1 MSVWQ
6 VVTEQINVKG
16 ARTNNLKN
24 ISVTIPKG
32 KITVLAGVSGSGK
45 SSLAFST
52 IAAAAQRQV
61 NKTYSAYVQQLL
73 PQFKE
78 PEVDS
83 IENLPFPIVVD
94 QKGVGINKR
103 STLGTYSDLYSALR
117 LLFSRIAKPFIGYSM
132 NYSFNNPAGM
142 CSTCDGLGKIRKIV
156 PHKLLDFNKSLNAG
170 AIRFPT
176 FQPGGWR
183 LLRYTESGF
192 FDNNLPLKEWPDS
205 KFKLLLNANKQIP
218 PHPTAKWHK
227 TAKYMG
233 IIPRIEQTF
242 LKKDSAKYQTEL
254 KRIVKVSNCPSCNG
268 KRLNSQVLS
277 AKILN
282 KNIADCCEMSL
293 EDLSAWLD
301 LISASQVQTII
312 QELKEKIANLI
323 EAGLGYLN
331 LARTTS
337 SLSGGEAQRVKMANY
352 LNSNLN
358 NVLYIFDE
366 PSVGLHPFDLI
377 KIKKIFQLLRQ
388 KGNTIIIVDHDPQM
402 IELGDQIINLGE
414 LAGEAGGYVTFN
426 GTFQQLKQ
434 SNTLTGKSLRNL
446 SKIKKAKR
454 PITGLLQ
461 INDAHKN
468 NLKHVSVKIP
478 KQALTVIT
486 GVAGSGKSSLVSA
499 IEEQYPGAAV
509 LNQRQINGSNR
520 SNVLTYL
527 NVFDRLRQYYAKATK
542 QDLSLFSFNS
552 KGACPVCKGKGLI
565 KLDLAYLGESD
576 SLCEACHGLRYS
588 SEVLQFKIN
597 GLNIA
602 EAMELSAGEF
612 LKKFP
617 IFKKEMRILQLVDL
631 GYLKLKQSLDTFS
644 GGELQRLKL
653 AKFLLNKESN
663 ILILDEP
670 TNGLHEYNIQELIN
684 LLTKLISKFGV
695 SIIMIEHNL
704 RVMGQAD
711 WLVDIGPYAGNKGGK
726 VLFSGHPLDLL
737 KRGNT
742 LTAKALKKYYQNSDI
757 EKG

>member
-1 MSVWQ
+1 M
-6 VVTEQINVKG
+6 VVDQIKVKG
-16 ARTNNLKN
+16 ACTNNLKN
-24 ISVTIPKG
+24 ISVIIPKG
-32 KITVLAGVSGSGK
+32 KITVLTGVSGSGK

-61 NKTYSAYVQQLL
+61 NKTYSAYIQQLL
-73 PQFKE
+73 PQFGE

-83 IENLPFPIVVD
+83 IENLPFTIVVD

-103 STLGTYSDLYSALR
+103 STLGTYTDLYSALR

-142 CSTCDGLGKIRKIV
+142 CPACEGLGKIRKV
-156 PHKLLDFNKSLNAG
+156 NPRQLLDFDQSLNSG
-170 AIRFPT
+170 AIKFPT

-183 LLRYTESGF
+183 LSRYTESGF
-192 FDNNLPLKEWPDS
+192 FDNDLPLKDWPDN
-205 KFKLLLNANKQIP
+205 KIKLLLNAAEQTP

-227 TAKYMG
+227 TAKYVG
-233 IIPRIEQTF
+233 LIPRIEQTF
-242 LKKDSAKYQTEL
+242 LKKDNAKYQTEL
-254 KRIVKVSNCPSCNG
+254 KKIVKVSACPSCNG
-268 KRLNSQVLS
+268 KRLNSKTLS
-277 AKILN
+277 AKILD
-282 KNIADCCEMSL
+282 KNIADCSEMSL
-293 EDLSAWLD
+293 EELNAWLD
-301 LISASQVQTII
+301 LISAPQVQTIV
-312 QELKEKIANLI
+312 QELKGKIANLI

-337 SLSGGEAQRVKMANY
+337 SLSGGEAQRVKLANY

-358 NVLYIFDE
+358 NLLYIFDE

-377 KIKKIFQLLRQ
+377 KIKKVFRLLQQ

-414 LAGEAGGYVTFN
+414 LAGEAGGYITFN

-446 SKIKKAKR
+446 GQIKKAKR
-454 PITGLLQ
+454 PITSFLQ

-468 NLKHVSVKIP
+468 NLHHVSVKIP
-478 KQALTVIT
+478 ERSLTVLT
-486 GVAGSGKSSLVSA
+486 GVAGLGKSSMVSV
-499 IEEQYPGAAV
+499 IKEQYPRAAV
-509 LNQRQINGSNR
+509 LNQRPIHGSNR

-542 QDLSLFSFNS
+542 QALSLFSFNS
-552 KGACPVCKGKGLI
+552 KGACPICKGKGLI
-565 KLDLAYLGESD
+565 KLDLAYLGESS
-576 SLCEACHGLRYS
+576 SLCDACHGLRYS
-588 SEVLQFKIN
+588 PEVLQLRVN

-612 LKKFP
+612 LKNFP
-617 IFKKEMRILQLVDL
+617 IFAKEMRILQLVDL
-631 GYLKLKQSLDTFS
+631 DYLRLKQSLDTFS

-653 AKFLLNKESN
+653 AKFLLNKESD
-663 ILILDEP
+663 ILILDKP
-670 TNGLHEYNIQELIN
+670 TNGLHEHNVQELIDR
-684 LLTKLISKFGV
+684 LTKLISKFGLT
-695 SIIMIEHNL
+695 IIMIEHNL

-737 KRGNT
+737 KHGEI
-742 LTAKALKKYYQNSDI
+742 LTTKALKQYYQNSDA